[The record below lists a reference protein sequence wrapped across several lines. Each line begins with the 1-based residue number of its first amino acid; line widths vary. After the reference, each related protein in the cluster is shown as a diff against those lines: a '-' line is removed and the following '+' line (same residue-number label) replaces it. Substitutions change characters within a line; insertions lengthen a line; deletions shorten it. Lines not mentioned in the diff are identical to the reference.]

1 MAQILLIALIGGI
14 IAVYLRSI
22 NQELCLLS
30 VICTGILILFS
41 AFKYLSET
49 FELFKKISEL
59 GKIDN
64 ELIKLVIKIVAI
76 GYIVEFAAGI
86 LEDFGLKSIS
96 NKLIFAGKIIIL
108 SVSVPIFYTLINV
121 LVGLVTWK
129 RN

>member
-30 VICTGILILFS
+30 VICTGILIIFR

-76 GYIVEFAAGI
+76 GSIVEFAAGI

-121 LVGLVTWK
+121 LVGLVT
-129 RN
+129 

>member
-121 LVGLVTWK
+121 LVGLVT
-129 RN
+129 

>member
-30 VICTGILILFS
+30 VICTGILIIFS

-121 LVGLVTWK
+121 LVGLVT
-129 RN
+129 

>member
-30 VICTGILILFS
+30 VICTGILILFC

-121 LVGLVTWK
+121 LVGLVT
-129 RN
+129 

>member
-76 GYIVEFAAGI
+76 GYIVEFSAGI

-121 LVGLVTWK
+121 LVGLVT
-129 RN
+129 

>member
-76 GYIVEFAAGI
+76 GYIVEFSAGI